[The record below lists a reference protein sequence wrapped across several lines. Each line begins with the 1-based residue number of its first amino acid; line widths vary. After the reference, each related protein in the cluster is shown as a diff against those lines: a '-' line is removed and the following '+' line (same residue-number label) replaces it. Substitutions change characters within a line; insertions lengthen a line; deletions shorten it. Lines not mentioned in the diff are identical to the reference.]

1 MRPIPVPRVL
11 QPVVDRV
18 RAAPP
23 SRTIGAVLGG
33 TVIAVA
39 AWWLVR
45 VPPPPVEA
53 TLPTIAPV
61 GASMTGA
68 SASGVA
74 ATAPAPALDVVVHVA
89 GEVRNPGV
97 YSLSPGAR
105 VVDALAAA
113 GGPTASADLDR
124 VNLAVPL
131 GDAVQVY
138 VPRRGRRSPSRAP
151 QPGVNAPS
159 LPAPATGAPGA
170 ATGSTLVSLN
180 TATAQQLD
188 DLPGVGP
195 ATAAAIIGHR
205 ERNGP
210 FASVDDLL
218 AVPGIGPSK
227 LARLRDLVAP

>member
-1 MRPIPVPRVL
+1 VL
-11 QPVVDRV
+11 QPVVDRM

-23 SRTIGAVLGG
+23 SRTIGAVVGG
-33 TVIAVA
+33 TAIAVA

-53 TLPTIAPV
+53 TLPTIAPA
-61 GASMTGA
+61 GAPAGGA
-68 SASGVA
+68 NASGG
-74 ATAPAPALDVVVHVA
+74 ATATLAPATDVVVHVA

-105 VVDALAAA
+105 VIDALAAA
-113 GGPTASADLDR
+113 GGPTAAADLDR

-138 VPRRGRRSPSRAP
+138 VPHRGRRSPSRAP
-151 QPGVNAPS
+151 QPGVNAPT
-159 LPAPATGAPGA
+159 LPAPAAGAPGA
-170 ATGSTLVSLN
+170 VNGTALVSLN
-180 TATAQQLD
+180 SATAQQLD

-210 FASVDDLL
+210 FTSVDDLL

-227 LARLRDLVAP
+227 LARLRDLVVP